1 MSSLSTKSG
10 VEGLIQ
16 NVTKSRAARS
26 TYVRKKTA
34 TVKQEKAFVALKNE
48 FVAKR
53 TLVGGNARTKLA
65 TIDPKTLFLALEREQ
80 EALKREQEVKK
91 RRLAV
96 LVYSQRRGG
105 VDAYVQT
112 VRKATPNE
120 LVLLERQGVQG
131 TFIKDLSKSL
141 DLASTRL
148 YSILG
153 VPKATLEKKAAAGEL
168 VTGRGGQSAIGMIK
182 LLGIAQDLVDNS
194 TASGAIGF
202 DAAKW
207 LGKWIETPQPA
218 LDGRKPADY
227 IDTPTGISIVARI
240 LGSIQSGAYQ

>member
-10 VEGLIQ
+10 FEGLSQ
-16 NVTKSRAARS
+16 NVTKRRAERTPYAG
-26 TYVRKKTA
+26 KKTA
-34 TVKQEKAFVALKNE
+34 TVKQKKAFVALKNE
-48 FVAKR
+48 FVSKR
-53 TLVGGNARTKLA
+53 TLVGSNASTKTVPVNL
-65 TIDPKTLFLALEREQ
+65 KTLLLAREREQ
-80 EALKREQEVKK
+80 EVEN

-105 VDAYVQT
+105 VDAYVQA
-112 VRKATPNE
+112 VRKATPDE

-153 VPKATLEKKAAAGEL
+153 VPKATLEKKAATGAL
-168 VTGRGGQSAIGMIK
+168 VTGCGGQSAIGMIK

-227 IDTPTGISIVARI
+227 IDTPTGVSIVARV

>member
-10 VEGLIQ
+10 FEGLIQ
-16 NVTKSRAARS
+16 NVTKSRAERK
-26 TYVRKKTA
+26 KKTA
-34 TVKQEKAFVALKNE
+34 TAKQKKAFVALKNE
-48 FVAKR
+48 FVANR
-53 TLVGGNARTKLA
+53 TLVGSNARTKTVPVHL
-65 TIDPKTLFLALEREQ
+65 KTLLLAR
-80 EALKREQEVKK
+80 KSEQEVEK

-112 VRKATPNE
+112 VRKATPDE

-227 IDTPTGISIVARI
+227 IDTPTGISIVARV